1 MRAPRL
7 PGGENQLIYITGDLH
22 GDLARFKS
30 KAMRK
35 LKKNDTLIVLGDFG
49 FLWEG
54 GKAEAKRLKW
64 IGKRKY
70 QVLFVEG
77 THDNLDLLGQYPQ
90 SEWCGG
96 QTRLISGKLRH
107 LCRGG
112 VFTIEGQSIF
122 AFGGGDS
129 ADADVR
135 DNWWSRELPSQEEI
149 AETRERLASRSWAV
163 DYIVTHQ
170 CSRKLKTFLALGQD
184 EVNVMDA
191 FFDEIRE
198 SCQYTRWFFGS
209 YHINKIIPPGEMA
222 VYDAVVPVVELK
234 K

>member
-1 MRAPRL
+1 M
-7 PGGENQLIYITGDLH
+7 IYITGDLH

-30 KAMRK
+30 KALRR

-77 THDNLDLLGQYPQ
+77 THDNLDLLEQYPA
-90 SEWCGG
+90 EDWCGG
-96 QTRLISGKLRH
+96 KARVISGKLRH
-107 LCRGG
+107 LCRGNI
-112 VFTIEGQSIF
+112 FELEGHSIF
-122 AFGGGDS
+122 AFGGGGS
-129 ADADVR
+129 SDADVR
-135 DNWWSRELPSQEEI
+135 QENWWSRELPTGEEI
-149 AETRERLASRSWAV
+149 AATREHLEGRGWTV

-170 CSRKLKTFLALGQD
+170 CSRKLKTFLALGAD

-198 SCQYTRWFFGS
+198 RCKYSRWFFGS

-222 VYDAVVPVVELK
+222 VYDAVVPITERK
-234 K
+234 KR